1 MPRAKGRQTISRI
14 MEMAILI
21 GLPVVCH
28 YLLPIMRVIPRPYTY
43 LGIALMLVGVALSM
57 WAGSEFRRAG
67 ASYQL
72 RGESSPL
79 VSSGP
84 FRISRNPMYLGMLL
98 WMLGLAILLGSLTP
112 FVFPILLF
120 LMANFLMV
128 PLEERRLEQAMGKPY
143 LDYRSRVRR
152 WL

>member
-1 MPRAKGRQTISRI
+1 MPPAKSRQTISRI

-21 GLPVVCH
+21 ALPIACH
-28 YLLPIMRVIPRPYTY
+28 YLLPIMRIIPGPYTY
-43 LGIALMLVGVALSM
+43 LGIVLMVLGVGLSM

-72 RGESSPL
+72 RGDSSPL

-98 WMLGLAILLGSLTP
+98 WLLGLAVLLGSLTP
-112 FVFPILLF
+112 FLFPVLLF
-120 LMANFLMV
+120 LIADFLMV
-128 PLEERRLEQAMGKPY
+128 PLEERRLEQTMGKPY
-143 LDYRSRVRR
+143 LEYKTRVGR